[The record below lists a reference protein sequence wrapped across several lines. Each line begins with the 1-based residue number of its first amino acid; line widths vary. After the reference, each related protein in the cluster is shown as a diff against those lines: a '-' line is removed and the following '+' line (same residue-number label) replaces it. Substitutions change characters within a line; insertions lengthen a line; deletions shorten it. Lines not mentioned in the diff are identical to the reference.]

1 MNRFKLNIKYLRG
14 IKKLSQK
21 DISEKLNVKRTSVAN
36 WEQGIS
42 YPNMDILFHIREF
55 FDITLDELLLTN
67 MEIEKYTRKD
77 KGDKLASNKIKID
90 KLELSNSKFEE
101 VVSLQAKTIEI
112 QTDTMKRNA
121 ESIEKLV
128 SLLEVEKKDKK

>member
-1 MNRFKLNIKYLRG
+1 LRG

-42 YPNMDILFHIREF
+42 YPNMDILFRIREF

-67 MEIEKYTRKD
+67 MEVEKYTKKD
-77 KGDKLASNKIKID
+77 KGEKLAHNQIKID
-90 KLELSNSKFEE
+90 ELELSNSKFEE

-112 QTDTMKRNA
+112 QADTMKRNA